1 MYLFLEFTFYEYFY
15 IYTHNLN
22 YPKKTKINHLNMKL
36 IIYYLIRV
44 LDNVKSPLILL
55 LLISLNKSN
64 FIFTFFIINIK
75 SIEINILSCPFNS

>member
-1 MYLFLEFTFYEYFY
+1 
-15 IYTHNLN
+15 
-22 YPKKTKINHLNMKL
+22 MKL